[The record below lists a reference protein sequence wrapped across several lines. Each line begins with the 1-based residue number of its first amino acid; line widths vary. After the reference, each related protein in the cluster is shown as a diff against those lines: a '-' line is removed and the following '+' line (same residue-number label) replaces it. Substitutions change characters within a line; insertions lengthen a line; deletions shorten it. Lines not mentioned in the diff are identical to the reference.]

1 MISRMDQINFLEKV
15 TLFKNLSRDELES
28 LASISEIRIF
38 EKGDFLFQQNTQPD
52 SIYLIYQ
59 GDVVLFVTTPYGEKK
74 TITSFGK
81 YDFLGEGSLM
91 DDSPRSTSAKAEF
104 DTTVLVLHNSD
115 IRKIFKLHSLLSVK
129 IFTQII

>member
-1 MISRMDQINFLEKV
+1 MISRMDQINFLKKV
-15 TLFKNLSRDELES
+15 TLFKDLSRDELES
-28 LASISEIRIF
+28 LANISEIHIF

-52 SIYLIYQ
+52 SIFLIYQ
-59 GDVVLFVTTPYGEKK
+59 GDVLLFVTTPYGEKK
-74 TITSFGK
+74 TIISFGK
-81 YDFLGEGSLM
+81 YDFLGAGSLM

-115 IRKIFKLHSLLSVK
+115 IRKIFKLHSSLSVK